1 MLAEESQNT
10 DPLCS
15 FQLTALPSSL
25 KHTASKS
32 PEGWLN
38 KIKLTDVTLKYFRK
52 LPKDK
57 KMKLGESDQ
66 QEIFLPPGC

>member
-15 FQLTALPSSL
+15 FQLTALPSL
-25 KHTASKS
+25 KNTASKS

-38 KIKLTDVTLKYFRK
+38 KIKLTDITLKYFRE
-52 LPKDK
+52 LLKDK

-66 QEIFLPPGC
+66 QEMFLPPGC

>member
-25 KHTASKS
+25 KNTVSKS

-38 KIKLTDVTLKYFRK
+38 KIKLTDITLKYFRM
-52 LPKDK
+52 LLKDK
-57 KMKLGESDQ
+57 KMKLGESDK